1 MPLPAYRAK
10 QSTDTAGTGTI
21 VLNAAASNAR
31 SFAAAFGASSR
42 RVMYAISWSTGYE
55 IGLGDFNGG
64 TPGSLT
70 RATVLASSNAG
81 ALVALPA
88 GTKDVFAVFAP
99 AAREVVSFSATATL
113 ALADLGNAAIFT
125 GASAATLNLPAI
137 ATAPI
142 GAGWLILNNGTA
154 ALTIDPN
161 GAELVN
167 GAATLVLQPGQSAQ
181 VLREASAWRAAV
193 MMGPI
198 VTGNLSVSGE
208 VQSTGP
214 IRMPAGTALLPAITP
229 TGDPDTGLYTPG
241 ANILAV
247 SLGGLEVARWEGGRY
262 QMAGSDGATL
272 HRIAG
277 ASFALRLQS
286 LAATG
291 MNVEAVNPTEASF
304 QPLLLGGSTVTL
316 RTSGTAR
323 VTVPASGAVDVVG
336 PFSID
341 GNNVGINRGT
351 EQATTSGVSID
362 FTGIPA
368 GVRRVTVLFD
378 RVSTNGTSPIMVQLG
393 ISTGIEATGYTVGGT
408 RAGSNN
414 FASHAAYTTGFAF
427 SDSSGMVASQLFT
440 GSLQLDLFNVTN
452 NSFVGNGFIS
462 SNTAGGYALFTSGR
476 KALAGVLDRLRIT
489 TVNGTD
495 TFDNGAAIIM
505 WEF

>member
-88 GTKDVFAVFAP
+88 GTKDVFAVFEP

-142 GAGWLILNNGTA
+142 GAGWLILNSGTA
-154 ALTIDPN
+154 PLTIDPN
-161 GAELVN
+161 GAELIN

-193 MMGPI
+193 MMGPT

-214 IRMPAGTALLPAITP
+214 IRMQAGTALLPAITP
-229 TGDPDTGLYTPG
+229 TGDPDTGFHAPA

-247 SLGGLEVARWEGGRY
+247 SLGGVEAARWEGGRY
-262 QMAGSDGATL
+262 QINGANGPTL
-272 HRIAG
+272 LRVAG
-277 ASFALRLQS
+277 ASFALRAQS
-286 LAATG
+286 AAGVG
-291 MNVEAVNPTEASF
+291 MVVEATNNTEGSY
-304 QPLLLGGSTVTL
+304 QPMLLGGSTVTL
-316 RTSGTAR
+316 TISGTPR

-336 PFSID
+336 PLAID

-378 RVSTNGTSPIMVQLG
+378 RVSTNGTSPIMVRLG

-408 RAGSNN
+408 RVGSSN
-414 FASHAAYTTGFAF
+414 FAAHSAYTTGFAF
-427 SDSSGMVASQLFT
+427 GDSSGMGASQLFT
-440 GSLQLDLFNVTN
+440 GRLQLDLFNVTN

-462 SNTAGGYALFTSGR
+462 SDTAGGYANFTSGR

>member
-1 MPLPAYRAK
+1 MPLAAYRAK

-42 RVMYAISWSTGYE
+42 RVIYMIGWQTGFE
-55 IGLGDFNGG
+55 MGLGDFNGG

-70 RATVLASSNAG
+70 RATVLLSSNSN

-88 GTKDVFAVFAP
+88 GTKDVFAVFEP

-142 GAGWLILNNGTA
+142 GAGWLVLNSGTA

-193 MMGPI
+193 MMGPT

-214 IRMPAGTALLPAITP
+214 IRIQAGTALLPGITP
-229 TGDPDTGLYTPG
+229 TGDPDTGLYAPG

-336 PFSID
+336 PLAID
-341 GNNVGINRGT
+341 GKNVGIQQGT
-351 EQATTSGVSID
+351 EQATTSGTQID
-362 FTGIPA
+362 FTSIPA
-368 GVRRVTVLFD
+368 GVRRVTFLLNA
-378 RVSTNGTSPIMVQLG
+378 VS
-393 ISTGIEATGYTVGGT
+393 A
-408 RAGSNN
+408 AG
-414 FASHAAYTTGFAF
+414 AAK
-427 SDSSGMVASQLFT
+427 
-440 GSLQLDLFNVTN
+440 SL
-452 NSFVGNGFIS
+452 
-462 SNTAGGYALFTSGR
+462 
-476 KALAGVLDRLRIT
+476 RLRIGPSGGVET
-489 TVNGTD
+489 SGYLSGARDSSAVTDSFQLNQGSDWADSGTGSASGIVTLERD
-495 TFDNGAAIIM
+495 TGSGWFLMSSLYNPNIPRVHDAAGRKVITGDLSRARFYWADNTAFDGGAITPT
-505 WEF
+505 WES

>member
-336 PFSID
+336 PLAID
-341 GNNVGINRGT
+341 GKNVGINRGT

-408 RAGSNN
+408 RAGSSN
-414 FASHAAYTTGFAF
+414 FASHSAYTTGFAF